1 MKDVGRGEKKSR
13 GMKEGGRV
21 REGERQDGSGE
32 ALISE
37 CQVDSI
43 LGKLK
48 SSFQG
53 SRENGGKVL
62 RV

>member
-1 MKDVGRGEKKSR
+1 
-13 GMKEGGRV
+13 MKEGGWV
-21 REGERQDGSGE
+21 REGEREDGSGE

-37 CQVDSI
+37 FDSI
-43 LGKLK
+43 VGELK
-48 SSFQG
+48 SGFQG

>member
-1 MKDVGRGEKKSR
+1 
-13 GMKEGGRV
+13 MKEGGWV
-21 REGERQDGSGE
+21 REGEREDGSGE

-37 CQVDSI
+37 FDLIV
-43 LGKLK
+43 GELK
-48 SSFQG
+48 SGFQE

>member
-1 MKDVGRGEKKSR
+1 LKDVGRGEKKSR

-21 REGERQDGSGE
+21 REGEREDGSGE

-37 CQVDSI
+37 FDSI
-43 LGKLK
+43 VGELK
-48 SSFQG
+48 SGFQE